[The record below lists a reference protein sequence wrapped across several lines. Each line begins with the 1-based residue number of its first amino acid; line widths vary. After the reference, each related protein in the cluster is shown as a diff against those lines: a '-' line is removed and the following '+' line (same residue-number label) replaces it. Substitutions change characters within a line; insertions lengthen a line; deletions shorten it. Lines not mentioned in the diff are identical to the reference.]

1 MLHGTQPTCVLW
13 VCSSPV
19 PRFSCGQGLRAV
31 TNGADHRAEDGGGG
45 GDSGGDERLVN
56 DMAVMAMAVVEVE
69 PSCEER
75 RGPVHDNIKVSDGQV
90 SHDGSN
96 PDHLLRR
103 RWRQQNQKAHS

>member
-1 MLHGTQPTCVLW
+1 MNAIESNERGERTAVVERQRCV
-13 VCSSPV
+13 
-19 PRFSCGQGLRAV
+19 
-31 TNGADHRAEDGGGG
+31 E
-45 GDSGGDERLVN
+45 VN

-90 SHDGSN
+90 SHNGSN